1 MRLAILLSQVALDR
15 MNIGN
20 QYRNRQLWVVLRRGY
35 FFIKAVFNA
44 ENIITLLLLFTMKSL
59 FDGSEPFCTFSIPV
73 FNFRCEV

>member
-1 MRLAILLSQVALDR
+1 MA
-15 MNIGN
+15 IGN

-35 FFIKAVFNA
+35 FVIKAVFNA

-59 FDGSEPFCTFSIPV
+59 SDGSEPFCAFSIPV